1 MSVLTK
7 CVLLFVLNWLDAQ
20 LTLFWVRAGLTT
32 EANPV
37 MAVLLDHGDY
47 LFLLA
52 KIAVGLFAA
61 LVLYRWSHR
70 ASARR
75 GTHLVL
81 GVYACVMLTHA
92 ATGALALGWHEPQ
105 QFVATLLELPHVLLA
120 LF

>member
-1 MSVLTK
+1 MSAPTK
-7 CVLLFVLNWLDAQ
+7 CVLLFALNWLDAQ
-20 LTLFWVRAGLTT
+20 LTLLWVRAGLTT

-37 MAVLLDHGDY
+37 MAVLLDHSDF

-52 KIAVGLFAA
+52 KISIGLFAA
-61 LVLYRWSHR
+61 LVLYRWSHH

-81 GVYACVMLTHA
+81 GVYACVMLTHV

-105 QFVATLLELPHVLLA
+105 HLIATLLELPHFLLT
-120 LF
+120 LL